1 MRKTKITLP
10 LLSAHVFRTFRILQF
25 ARAAILTV
33 RNRVILLQP
42 VLRQLF
48 RRPRELFQNTITL
61 YNVVRIKRNTH
72 N

>member
-1 MRKTKITLP
+1 MRKTKNTLP
-10 LLSAHVFRTFRILQF
+10 LLSAHVVRTFRILQF
-25 ARAAILTV
+25 ACAAILTV

-61 YNVVRIKRNTH
+61 DNVVRIKRNIH